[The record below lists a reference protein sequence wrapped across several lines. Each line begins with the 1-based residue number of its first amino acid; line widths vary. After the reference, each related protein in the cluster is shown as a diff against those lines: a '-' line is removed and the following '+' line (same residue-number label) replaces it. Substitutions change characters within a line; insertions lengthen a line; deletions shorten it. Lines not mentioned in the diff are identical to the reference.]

1 MRLDN
6 LPPLLAAHKN
16 ALNAIRWLGNA
27 GSHKYDKVNATDI
40 EEAFEVMEFVLNDIY
55 NEKAA
60 RILEMIKRI
69 GDTFDPQKKIIGE
82 KGE

>member
-1 MRLDN
+1 M
-6 LPPLLAAHKN
+6 HKK

-27 GSHKYDKVNATDI
+27 GSHKYDEVKATDI

-60 RILEMIKRI
+60 RILEMVEHI
-69 GDTFDPQKKIIGE
+69 GDAFFPKKN
-82 KGE
+82 